1 MTFGLKN
8 LVESDKPCKREEIMK
23 KVKFL
28 RFWRCGIQNISRG
41 RIRERVLVVTLMALG
56 FNL

>member
-1 MTFGLKN
+1 MQ
-8 LVESDKPCKREEIMK
+8 EREEIMK

-41 RIRERVLVVTLMALG
+41 RVRERVLVVTLMALG